1 MENPEDLTNQI
12 VLPETRAILFN
23 IFRDYLCTPEQRE
36 KILKMQAEERR
47 KNEEKKRIE
56 YYKIKKVIKQTEEV
70 KEEKLEQKELIT
82 VECQESLW
90 KKIKFM

>member
-1 MENPEDLTNQI
+1 M
-12 VLPETRAILFN
+12 LPETRAILFN

-47 KNEEKKRIE
+47 KNEEKKCKE

-70 KEEKLEQKELIT
+70 KEEKLERKELIT

-90 KKIKFM
+90 KKIKHMIKRLFA